1 MVDEAGD
8 IIASQRFESPRET
21 RPVAETVEGVDI
33 ISSMP
38 REIIHHILS
47 FIPTQLAIRTSALS
61 KAWRHVW
68 CEAPCLYFHNLHDN
82 REKTARVI
90 NQTLGSYKAPKITSF
105 HLGLP
110 RYVPQP
116 QINSWIEFVVS
127 GNVEKL
133 SLVFDGYMT
142 HCFPDFF
149 YRCSSLE
156 ELDVNFDM
164 NLGCTISW
172 KSLRTLTLNCSSN
185 LNDESID
192 NILSD
197 SPILETLT
205 LYNCTGPQ
213 RLDLSKSRH
222 LRRLDISGY
231 EREPTEIFDDY
242 VERYQGPT
250 EIVAPHIQYLSRLSS
265 SYEPFTLVD
274 VPCLTEASLDIY
286 IGCSRYILIEELPFS
301 FKADIFQTA
310 VLKMLKKLQNA
321 ERLSFGETLLQ
332 DSDIYSYLE
341 SQGLDPDQRFYPYSF
356 FPTSDEFS
364 EIGNYEESLWELV
377 VYLVEM
383 ILINVRATA
392 LLGPIHDRDE
402 RDPAGEE
409 MTELISVTI
418 PDVCESY
425 SIELLR

>member
-332 DSDIYSYLE
+332 VMSLARFRGFSFPTFKVQTLTLKTSTVTTKLTWIKEAISRSMDSDIYSYLE

-377 VYLVEM
+377 TFYY
-383 ILINVRATA
+383 
-392 LLGPIHDRDE
+392 
-402 RDPAGEE
+402 
-409 MTELISVTI
+409 I
-418 PDVCESY
+418 P
-425 SIELLR
+425 